1 MYVLVYCQSKLT
13 KNWSLTIETK
23 YIYDFFVFHV
33 ESSRQLSL
41 TLDSNYL
48 VGALLVWIVLEKMA
62 LLMVIVGL
70 KILRGGTPGLE
81 TIIA

>member
-1 MYVLVYCQSKLT
+1 MKLNT
-13 KNWSLTIETK
+13 
-23 YIYDFFVFHV
+23 YDFFVFHV
-33 ESSRQLSL
+33 ESRRQMSL

-48 VGALLVWIVLEKMA
+48 VGALLVWIVLEKIA

-70 KILRGGTPGLE
+70 KMFRGGTPGLE